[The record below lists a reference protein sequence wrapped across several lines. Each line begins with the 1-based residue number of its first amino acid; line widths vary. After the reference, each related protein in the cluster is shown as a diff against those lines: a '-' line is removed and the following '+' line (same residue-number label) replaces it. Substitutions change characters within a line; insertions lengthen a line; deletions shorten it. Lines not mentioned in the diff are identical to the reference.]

1 MTRMKCCTAAVD
13 RRWAWVMLAEHETCA
28 QPSLCQHHKRCT
40 SRVAPPSTT
49 PKAACRSRV
58 HCVGLNT
65 AVRGAAH
72 VHIPP
77 GKLNWA
83 PTVVRQTRPPEA
95 VTAASPVAVL
105 ASLNDFAYNF
115 GHALFDFLFPVFNM
129 LQLLGLYHPNF
140 QLLLGTH
147 QVGPLH
153 ARSLLQAMM
162 PASLDMCPPSRQ
174 GA

>member
-1 MTRMKCCTAAVD
+1 M
-13 RRWAWVMLAEHETCA
+13 
-28 QPSLCQHHKRCT
+28 
-40 SRVAPPSTT
+40 
-49 PKAACRSRV
+49 
-58 HCVGLNT
+58 GLNT
-65 AVRGAAH
+65 AVCGAAH

-83 PTVVRQTRPPEA
+83 PTLVRQTRPPEA

-129 LQLLGLYHPNF
+129 LQLMGLYHPNF

-153 ARSLLQAMM
+153 ACSLLQAMM
-162 PASLDMCPPSRQ
+162 PASLDVYTGPPSRQ
-174 GA
+174 GAYHHRRMAAFHVQSQPACESQAHDEPDQNVEQRCRQNACRLPAPI